1 MEWTLE
7 RLNQFVAVADCG
19 SMTQAARRLGR
30 AQSAVSMAMGLLE
43 ADLGLLLFH
52 RAGRAVT
59 LTPAGEVMLLEARAL
74 LGQAQALDVRAQALA
89 AGESPKL
96 CVALDEALPYPPLAR
111 LLLELSQR
119 YASLDLTLLNGT
131 AAEVA
136 DDVQSHRA
144 ALAFQFDRGPTGRA
158 GATADGFTA
167 APFAQRYVASV
178 PQVVCV
184 ARHHALAA
192 QPQVTRDDLARHRQL
207 VMHIEGVEDPVVS
220 PRIWRSGSVYV
231 LADMLADG
239 IGWGILPRNI
249 AQTPD
254 IEPRIV
260 ALDCPE
266 LRLPPLAVR
275 MLSLQGAAL
284 SEAALWLPERL
295 AQLLTEGDGSM
306 G

>member
-43 ADLGLLLFH
+43 ADLGLALF
-52 RAGRAVT
+52 RRVGRSVH
-59 LTPAGEVMLLEARAL
+59 LTPAGEVMLTEARAL
-74 LGQAQALDVRAQALA
+74 LNQAQALDLRAQALA
-89 AGESPKL
+89 AGQSAQL
-96 CVALDEALPYPPLAR
+96 CVAIDEALPYPPIAR
-111 LLLELSQR
+111 LLRELAPRFPALE
-119 YASLDLTLLNGT
+119 LTLLNGT

-136 DDVQSHRA
+136 QAVQSRHA
-144 ALAFQFDRGPTGRA
+144 ALAFQFDRGPVDA
-158 GATADGFTA
+158 Q
-167 APFAQRYVASV
+167 FAQRYVAGV
-178 PQVVCV
+178 PQMVFV
-184 ARHHALAA
+184 ARNHALAA
-192 QPQVTRDDLARHRQL
+192 QARITREDLAGHRQL
-207 VMHIEGVEDPVVS
+207 VMHIEGVEDLVIS
-220 PRIWRSGSVYV
+220 PRIWRSESFYV

-249 AQTPD
+249 AQAPD

-284 SEAALWLPERL
+284 ESTALWLQQRL
-295 AQLLTEGDGSM
+295 AELLIVGD
-306 G
+306 

>member
-43 ADLGLLLFH
+43 ADLGLALFH
-52 RAGRAVT
+52 RVGRSVH

-74 LGQAQALDVRAQALA
+74 LNQAQALDLRARGLA
-89 AGESPKL
+89 AGQAARL
-96 CVALDEALPYPPLAR
+96 CVSLDEALPYPPFAR
-111 LLLELSQR
+111 LLRELAQQFPALE
-119 YASLDLTLLNGT
+119 LTLLNGT

-136 DDVQSHRA
+136 RDVQTRRA
-144 ALAFQFDRGPTGRA
+144 ELAFQFDRGP
-158 GATADGFTA
+158 ADA
-167 APFAQRYVASV
+167 QFAQRYVAGV
-178 PQVVCV
+178 PQMVFV
-184 ARHHALAA
+184 ARSHALAA
-192 QPQVTRDDLARHRQL
+192 TSHGTVTREDLAAHRQL
-207 VMHIEGVEDPVVS
+207 VMHIEGVEDLVIS
-220 PRIWRSGSVYV
+220 PRIWRSDSFYV
-231 LADMLADG
+231 MADMLADG

-275 MLSLQGAAL
+275 MLSLQGAVLDGTAMWIQQRL
-284 SEAALWLPERL
+284 AALLI
-295 AQLLTEGDGSM
+295 QGD
-306 G
+306 

>member
-7 RLNQFVAVADCG
+7 RLNQFATVADCG

-43 ADLGLLLFH
+43 ADLGLALFQ
-52 RAGRAVT
+52 RVGRSVQ

-74 LGQAQALDVRAQALA
+74 LNQAQALDLRAQALA
-89 AGESPKL
+89 AGQAAQL
-96 CVALDEALPYPPLAR
+96 CVAIDEALPYPPIAR
-111 LLLELSQR
+111 LLRELALQFPALE
-119 YASLDLTLLNGT
+119 LTLLNGT

-136 DDVQSHRA
+136 HAVQSQQA
-144 ALAFQFDRGPTGRA
+144 ALAFQFDRGPIDA
-158 GATADGFTA
+158 Q
-167 APFAQRYVASV
+167 FAQRYVAGV
-178 PQVVCV
+178 PQMVFV
-184 ARHHALAA
+184 ARNHALAA
-192 QPQVTRDDLARHRQL
+192 QARTTREDLAGHRQL
-207 VMHIEGVEDPVVS
+207 VMHIEGVEDLVIS
-220 PRIWRSGSVYV
+220 PRIWRSESFYV

-249 AQTPD
+249 AEAPD

-284 SEAALWLPERL
+284 DGTALWLQQRL
-295 AQLLTEGDGSM
+295 AELLLRGG
-306 G
+306 

>member
-1 MEWTLE
+1 MEWTLD

-43 ADLGLLLFH
+43 ADLGLALFH
-52 RAGRAVT
+52 RVGRSVR

-74 LGQAQALDVRAQALA
+74 LNQAQVLDLRAQALA
-89 AGESPKL
+89 AGQAAQLS
-96 CVALDEALPYPPLAR
+96 VAIDEALPYPPIAR
-111 LLLELSQR
+111 LLQELALQFPALE
-119 YASLDLTLLNGT
+119 LTLLNGT

-136 DDVQSHRA
+136 RNVQSRRA
-144 ALAFQFDRGPTGRA
+144 ALAFQFDRGPVDA
-158 GATADGFTA
+158 Q
-167 APFAQRYVASV
+167 FAQRYVAGV
-178 PQVVCV
+178 PQMVFV
-184 ARHHALAA
+184 ARSHALAA
-192 QPQVTRDDLARHRQL
+192 QAGITREDLARHRQL
-207 VMHIEGVEDPVVS
+207 VMHIEGVEDLAIS
-220 PRIWRSGSVYV
+220 PRIWRSESFYV

-249 AQTPD
+249 AETPD

-284 SEAALWLPERL
+284 DGTALWLQQRL
-295 AQLLTEGDGSM
+295 ADLLMRGG
-306 G
+306 